1 MKLLSGECHK
11 TTLIKRSS
19 RLSNWFSLPLSPAW
33 WSILRFIFQWISAR
47 KRNSSALAMELHL
60 SCPNP
65 SICKWQLRC
74 MFGIV
79 PRHLLLIS
87 YIYSCFY
94 TSPKV
99 TLKWFLLWNICLYQ
113 EFVLSYSIDI
123 VFFSFDD
130 KWHCWSDCCEMKRKR
145 INRILGQLYD
155 LSLDHIHD
163 LDLGVSRS
171 EFEIALSQEWDGW
184 LTWNKKDVIHPLMT
198 MILTC
203 VTMLG
208 WGEPTG

>member
-1 MKLLSGECHK
+1 MFYILTRWPLGDVV
-11 TTLIKRSS
+11 LIFKSVIYFSTYVMDQEHERLWNCSQVNAIKQ
-19 RLSNWFSLPLSPAW
+19 LSNWFSLPLSPAW
-33 WSILRFIFQWISAR
+33 WSVFIFQWISAR

-79 PRHLLLIS
+79 PRNLLLIS

-99 TLKWFLLWNICLYQ
+99 TLKWFLFWNICLYQ

-130 KWHCWSDCCEMKRKR
+130 KWHCFR
-145 INRILGQLYD
+145 
-155 LSLDHIHD
+155 
-163 LDLGVSRS
+163 
-171 EFEIALSQEWDGW
+171 
-184 LTWNKKDVIHPLMT
+184 
-198 MILTC
+198 
-203 VTMLG
+203 
-208 WGEPTG
+208 